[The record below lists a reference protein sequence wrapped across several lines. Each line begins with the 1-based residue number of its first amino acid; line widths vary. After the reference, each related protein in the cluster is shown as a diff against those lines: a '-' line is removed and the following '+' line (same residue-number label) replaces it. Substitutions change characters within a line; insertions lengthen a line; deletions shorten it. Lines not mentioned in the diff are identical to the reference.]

1 MSALKQPAR
10 HDDLLNFQLR
20 RLVRL
25 GGAPAVRL
33 CEGRYGVARQEW
45 RLTAALVERGP
56 MTVGA
61 LADYALIEPPRVS
74 RMVPALVRKGLVERS
89 AGRGDARKGL
99 LAATERGH
107 RLYAELL
114 PQLAAIN
121 RRLTDVL
128 TEPEAL
134 LLEELLARLTAH
146 AAQIH
151 AEGGGVT
158 AKAQRHAGGAS
169 RTWLQEMDQQRAAA
183 AR

>member
-56 MTVGA
+56 MSVGA
-61 LADYALIEPPRVS
+61 LADYALVEAARVS
-74 RMVPALVRKGLVERS
+74 RMVPVLVRKGLVART
-89 AGRGDARKGL
+89 AGRSDARKAL
-99 LAATERGH
+99 LSGTERGH

-121 RRLTDVL
+121 RRLTEVL
-128 TEPEAL
+128 TEQEAL
-134 LLEELLARLTAH
+134 LLEDLLARLTAQ
-146 AAQIH
+146 ALRIH
-151 AEGGGVT
+151 AEGGGVA
-158 AKAQRHAGGAS
+158 AKAQRHVGGAT
-169 RTWLQEMDQQRAAA
+169 RTWLQEMDRQADEAC
-183 AR
+183 